1 MSSKDSEYPIEYV
14 SSLNEVMRTII
25 VFAILVCALPCVAQS
40 SGGIGPGG
48 IGPVGI
54 GPGKGSRDGHT
65 LKHPV
70 IQSKPEPAWPKI
82 KNKVETTIVL
92 RAIFR
97 SDAKVTDVYVF
108 EIIPK
113 KPDGLSK
120 DYLKELTKRAIDAA
134 YQIKFIPGT
143 RDGKPVSWRMQLEYL
158 FRLDDEIKPS
168 NQPPKTP

>member
-1 MSSKDSEYPIEYV
+1 
-14 SSLNEVMRTII
+14 MRTLI

-48 IGPVGI
+48 LGPVE
-54 GPGKGSRDGHT
+54 GSRDGHT

-97 SDAKVTDVYVF
+97 SNAKVTDVYVF
-108 EIIPK
+108 EIIPE

-120 DYLKELTKRAIDAA
+120 DDLKELTKRAIDAA
-134 YQIKFIPGT
+134 HQIKFIPAT

-158 FRLDDEIKPS
+158 LRLDDETKPS